1 MNKLNLTI
9 EQIEELLKSR
19 PSMFNCALLLDLEE
33 LHKRNNEL
41 VKILGD
47 YILDA
52 QSTILSLKRDKMNL
66 CTRKMFQFLK

>member
-9 EQIEELLKSR
+9 EQIRELLQSR

-41 VKILGD
+41 VEILKENNINIK
-47 YILDA
+47 Y
-52 QSTILSLKRDKMNL
+52 KY
-66 CTRKMFQFLK
+66 